1 MKETRYKYNP
11 AVPYSLHDMRI
22 HKICVHNASV
32 IFHFEDG
39 YTKMVEPYSK
49 VKGDIE
55 IQGVDVDFCC
65 VHILSRFGR
74 YGGFRGE
81 KMELADFISRYNEFS
96 FEVVDELYGYNQV
109 EYSGYLS
116 LPGSTV
122 LREMDIS
129 LYFTGDIIYRA
140 EE

>member
-1 MKETRYKYNP
+1 MKETRYKYKSMI
-11 AVPYSLHDMRI
+11 PYSLHDMSI
-22 HKICVHNASV
+22 HKMSVQNDSV
-32 IFHFEDG
+32 IFHFAEG
-39 YTKMVEPYSK
+39 YTKLVEPYSQ

-55 IQGVDVDFCC
+55 IQGVDFDFCC

-81 KMELADFISRYNEFS
+81 KMELLDFISKYQQFS

-116 LPGSTV
+116 VPYSDV
-122 LREMDIS
+122 LREMNIS
-129 LYFTGDIIYRA
+129 LYFTGDIIYRT
-140 EE
+140 EM